1 MGRVAYCQ
9 NLKVEHFLKP
19 MKTLLA
25 IAAIALGGC
34 SSMPKQPPLRTVDY
48 VDLHRFMG
56 DWHVIATIPW
66 FVEKN
71 NLGTMDIYKLRPDGK
86 IDIRYAFHKKSL
98 EAPRQEM
105 RATATVVN
113 TKTNAQWAVQ
123 FLWPFKAPFLVID
136 LSPDYRHTTIG
147 YPDRSLIW
155 IMSRDPVMSEKD
167 YTAAVE
173 RARSQGYDIS
183 RIVKVP
189 QKSEAKP

>member
-1 MGRVAYCQ
+1 
-9 NLKVEHFLKP
+9 

-25 IAAIALGGC
+25 IAAMALAGC
-34 SSMPKQPPLRTVDY
+34 GTLPKQPPLRTVDH
-48 VDLHRFMG
+48 VDLKRFMG
-56 DWHVIATIPW
+56 DWHVIGTIPW

-71 NLGTMDIYKLRPDGK
+71 NVGTMDIYSLRPDGK

-98 EAPRQEM
+98 DAPRQEM
-105 RATATVVN
+105 KAIATVVN
-113 TKTNAQWAVQ
+113 TQTNAEWAVQ

-155 IMSRDPVMSEKD
+155 IMSREPVMPEND
-167 YTAAVE
+167 YAAALE
-173 RARSQGYDIS
+173 TARSQGYDIS

-189 QKSEAKP
+189 QKPRSNP